1 VRGAVARRVR
11 ARVAH
16 KPEEGS
22 LNSHVFREYDIR
34 GVAGRDLDEA
44 SVETLGRAFGTYYRQ
59 HGLRRIVV
67 ARDCRL
73 TSEAYAAALQGGMQ
87 STGCELIDVGM
98 APTPVMYFAVE
109 TLGADG
115 GVTVT
120 ASHNPPEFN
129 GFKSRTRERAIFG
142 PDIQEIW
149 KLVQGGRFES
159 GAGSRESRDVLDAY
173 VDHICGDVRLKRPL
187 HVGVDCGN
195 GTAGLVAV
203 RLMERLGCRVEG
215 LYVEPDGNFPNHVA
229 DPTVE
234 KYMTDLV
241 RVVRASRCDA
251 GIGFDGD
258 ADRVGVIDETGRLL
272 WGDELLIVYARS
284 MLPAHPGAV
293 VFDVKCSQALV
304 DEVTRLGGRPEMWRT
319 GYPHIQSRM
328 RETGAQLAGEM
339 SGHMYLADRY
349 FGYDDGI
356 YAGCR
361 ALEIVAASDAPLSR
375 HLANVPKYVSTP
387 EIRVDCTDE
396 DKFRVV
402 DAVAAHFRS
411 RYPTIDV
418 DGVRVLFPGGWG
430 LVRASNTQPILVV
443 RCEADTEANL
453 DKIRS
458 IVRDALRA
466 HPSVKIDF

>member
-1 VRGAVARRVR
+1 MN
-11 ARVAH
+11 AH
-16 KPEEGS
+16 M
-22 LNSHVFREYDIR
+22 FREYDIR
-34 GVAGRDLDEA
+34 GIAGRDLNETD
-44 SVETLGRAFGTYYRQ
+44 VETLGRAFGTYYRR

-73 TSEAYAAALQGGMQ
+73 TSEAYAAALQAGMQ
-87 STGCELIDVGM
+87 STGCDLVDVGM
-98 APTPVMYFAVE
+98 VPTPVMYFAVE
-109 TLGADG
+109 TLNADG
-115 GVTVT
+115 GITVT

-142 PDIQEIW
+142 ADIQEIW
-149 KLVQGGRFES
+149 KLVNGASFETGS
-159 GAGSRESRDVLDAY
+159 GKRETRDVLDAY
-173 VDHICGDVRLKRPL
+173 ADHICGDIKMRRPL

-195 GTAGLVAV
+195 GTAGVVAV
-203 RLMERLGCRVEG
+203 RLLERLGCRVEG

-234 KYMTDLV
+234 KYMADLIAKV
-241 RVVRASRCDA
+241 RSERLDA
-251 GIGFDGD
+251 GVGFDGD

-272 WGDELLIVYARS
+272 WGDELMIFYARS
-284 MLPAHPGAV
+284 MLPKKSGAV

-304 DEVTRLGGRPEMWRT
+304 DEVKRLGGRPEMWRT

-328 RETGAQLAGEM
+328 RETGAELAGEM

-356 YAGCR
+356 YAGAR
-361 ALEIVAASDAPLSR
+361 ALEILSEGDTPLSQR
-375 HLANVPKYVSTP
+375 LADIPKYISTP

-418 DGVRVLFPGGWG
+418 DGVRILFPSGWG

-443 RCEADTEANL
+443 RFEADTEANL
-453 DKIRS
+453 DHIRS
-458 IVRDALRA
+458 TVRDVLRQ
-466 HPSVKIDF
+466 HPSVQIDF

>member
-1 VRGAVARRVR
+1 MN
-11 ARVAH
+11 AH
-16 KPEEGS
+16 M
-22 LNSHVFREYDIR
+22 FREYDIR
-34 GVAGRDLDEA
+34 GIAGRDLNETD
-44 SVETLGRAFGTYYRQ
+44 VETLGRAFGTYYRQ

-73 TSEAYAAALQGGMQ
+73 TSEAYAAALQAGMQ
-87 STGCELIDVGM
+87 STGCDLVDVGM
-98 APTPVMYFAVE
+98 VPTPVMYFAVE
-109 TLGADG
+109 TLNADG
-115 GVTVT
+115 GITVT

-142 PDIQEIW
+142 ADIQEIW
-149 KLVQGGRFES
+149 KLVNGASFETGS
-159 GAGSRESRDVLDAY
+159 GKRETRDVLDAY
-173 VDHICGDVRLKRPL
+173 ADHICGDIKMRRPL

-195 GTAGLVAV
+195 GTAGVVAV
-203 RLMERLGCRVEG
+203 RLLERLGCRVEG

-234 KYMTDLV
+234 KYMVDLIAKV
-241 RVVRASRCDA
+241 RSERLDA
-251 GIGFDGD
+251 GVGFDGD

-272 WGDELLIVYARS
+272 WGDELMIFYARS
-284 MLPAHPGAV
+284 MLPKKSGAV

-304 DEVTRLGGRPEMWRT
+304 DEVKRLGGRPEMWRT

-328 RETGAQLAGEM
+328 RETGAELAGEM

-356 YAGCR
+356 YAGAR
-361 ALEIVAASDAPLSR
+361 ALEILSEGDTTLSQR
-375 HLANVPKYVSTP
+375 LADIPKYISTP

-418 DGVRVLFPGGWG
+418 DGVRILFPSGWG

-443 RCEADTEANL
+443 RFEADTEANL
-453 DKIRS
+453 DHIRS
-458 IVRDALRA
+458 TVRDVLRQ
-466 HPSVKIDF
+466 HPSVQIDF

>member
-1 VRGAVARRVR
+1 M
-11 ARVAH
+11 
-16 KPEEGS
+16 
-22 LNSHVFREYDIR
+22 FREYDIR
-34 GVAGRDLDEA
+34 GIAGRDMNESD
-44 SVETLGRAFGTYYRQ
+44 VETLGRAFGTYYRQ
-59 HGLRRIVV
+59 RGLRRIVV

-73 TSEAYAAALQGGMQ
+73 TSEAYAAALQAGMQ
-87 STGCELIDVGM
+87 ATGCDLVDVGM

-109 TLGADG
+109 TLAADG
-115 GVTVT
+115 GITVT

-149 KLVQGGRFES
+149 KLVSAGRFET
-159 GAGSRESRDVLDAY
+159 GAGKRETRDVLDAY
-173 VDHICGDVRLKRPL
+173 TDHICADIRLRRPL

-195 GTAGLVAV
+195 GTAGVVAV
-203 RLMERLGCRVEG
+203 RLLERLGCRVEG

-234 KYMTDLV
+234 KYMVDLV
-241 RVVRASRCDA
+241 AKVRQARCDA

-272 WGDELLIVYARS
+272 WGDELMILYARS
-284 MLPAHPGAV
+284 MLPLHPGAV

-304 DEVTRLGGRPEMWRT
+304 DEVQRLGGRPEMWRT

-328 RETGAQLAGEM
+328 RETGAHLAGEM
-339 SGHMYLADRY
+339 SGHMYFADRY

-361 ALEIVAASDAPLSR
+361 ALEILSTGETPLSQR
-375 HLANVPKYVSTP
+375 LADVPQYVSTP

-402 DAVAAHFRS
+402 DAVATHFRGL
-411 RYPTIDV
+411 YPTIDV
-418 DGVRVLFPGGWG
+418 DGVRILFPGGWG

-443 RCEADTEANL
+443 RFEADTEANL
-453 DKIRS
+453 DRIRT
-458 IVRDALRA
+458 IVRDVLRQ
-466 HPSVKIDF
+466 HPSVRLDF

>member
-1 VRGAVARRVR
+1 MN
-11 ARVAH
+11 AH
-16 KPEEGS
+16 M
-22 LNSHVFREYDIR
+22 FREYDIR
-34 GVAGRDLDEA
+34 GIAGRDLDEA
-44 SVETLGRAFGTYYRQ
+44 GVETLGRAFGTYYRQ
-59 HGLRRIVV
+59 RGLRRIVV

-73 TSEAYAAALQGGMQ
+73 TSEAYAAALQAGMQ
-87 STGCELIDVGM
+87 STGCDLIDVGM

-109 TLGADG
+109 TLNAEG
-115 GVTVT
+115 GITVT

-129 GFKSRTRERAIFG
+129 GFKSRTRDRAIFG
-142 PDIQEIW
+142 ADIQEIW
-149 KLVQGGRFES
+149 QLVNSGRFET
-159 GAGSRESRDVLDAY
+159 GNGKRERREVLPAY
-173 VDHICGDVRLKRPL
+173 ADHIVGDIKLQRPL

-195 GTAGLVAV
+195 GTAGVVAV
-203 RLMERLGCRVEG
+203 ELLERLGCRVEG
-215 LYVEPDGNFPNHVA
+215 LYIEPDGNFPNHVA

-234 KYMTDLV
+234 KYMVDLIAKV
-241 RVVRASRCDA
+241 RSSRCDI

-258 ADRVGVIDETGRLL
+258 ADRVGIIDETGRLL
-272 WGDELLIVYARS
+272 WGDELMIFYARS
-284 MLPAHPGAV
+284 MLPKKSSAV

-328 RETGAQLAGEM
+328 RETGAELAGEM
-339 SGHMYLADRY
+339 SGHMYFADRY

-361 ALEIVAASDAPLSR
+361 ALEILSHGETPLSKR
-375 HLANVPKYVSTP
+375 LADIPHYVSTP

-402 DAVAAHFRS
+402 DEVSAHFRG

-418 DGVRVLFPGGWG
+418 DGVRVIFPGGWG

-443 RCEADTEANL
+443 RFEADTQANL
-453 DKIRS
+453 DTIRS
-458 IVRDALRA
+458 TVRDVLRQ
-466 HPSVKIDF
+466 HPSVHLDF

>member
-1 VRGAVARRVR
+1 MNG
-11 ARVAH
+11 H
-16 KPEEGS
+16 M
-22 LNSHVFREYDIR
+22 FREYDIR
-34 GVAGRDLDEA
+34 GIAGRDLDEKN
-44 SVETLGRAFGTYYRQ
+44 VETLGKAFGTYYRQ
-59 HGLRRIVV
+59 RGLRRIVV

-73 TSEAYAAALQGGMQ
+73 TSDAYSAAMQAGMQ
-87 STGCELIDVGM
+87 STGCDLVDVGM
-98 APTPVMYFAVE
+98 VPTPVMYFAVE
-109 TLGADG
+109 TLNAEG
-115 GVTVT
+115 GLMVT

-129 GFKSRTRERAIFG
+129 GFKSRTRDRAIFG
-142 PDIQEIW
+142 ADIQEIW
-149 KLVQGGRFES
+149 QLVNGGRFES
-159 GAGSRESRDVLDAY
+159 GSGKRESRAMLDAY
-173 VDHICGDVRLKRPL
+173 AAHIAGDIKLKRPL

-195 GTAGLVAV
+195 GTAGVIAV
-203 RLMERLGCRVEG
+203 QLLERIGAKVES

-234 KYMTDLV
+234 KYMVDLSRRV
-241 RVVRASRCDA
+241 RDSRCDV
-251 GIGFDGD
+251 GVGFDGD
-258 ADRVGVIDETGRLL
+258 ADRVGVVDENGRLL
-272 WGDELLIVYARS
+272 FGDELLILYARS
-284 MLPAHPGAV
+284 ILAKRKGAV

-304 DEVTRLGGRPEMWRT
+304 DEVKRLGGTPEMWRT

-361 ALEIVAASDAPLSR
+361 TLEIVSESTTPLSVR
-375 HLANVPKYVSTP
+375 LADIPKYVSTP

-402 DAVAAHFRS
+402 EDVSKYFRGK
-411 RYPTIDV
+411 YETIDV

-443 RCEADTEANL
+443 RFEADNDANL
-453 DKIRS
+453 STIKG
-458 IVRDALRA
+458 IVRDKLREY
-466 HPSVKIDF
+466 PSVQLDF